1 MEAATLIQ
9 INPDNPQERLIK
21 RAADILKTGG
31 VISYPTDTIYG
42 IGCDIYNKKALE
54 KIYLMKGRDKRKPMS
69 FVCSDLSHISQFA
82 KVSNSAYRIMKRCL
96 PGPYTFILEASSE
109 VPKMLM
115 PKRKTVGIRI
125 PDNEITLSL
134 VKQLGNPIISTSA
147 NITGEDVISD
157 PIEIDLYLGKF
168 LDATIDGGILSGDP
182 STIIDLTGN
191 VPSLIREGAG
201 DYSWVE

>member
-1 MEAATLIQ
+1 
-9 INPDNPQERLIK
+9 
-21 RAADILKTGG
+21 
-31 VISYPTDTIYG
+31 
-42 IGCDIYNKKALE
+42 
-54 KIYLMKGRDKRKPMS
+54 MKGRDKRKPMS
-69 FVCSDLSHISQFA
+69 FVCADLSHISKFA

-168 LDATIDGGILSGDP
+168 LDATIDGGILSGDA

>member
-134 VKQLGNPIISTSA
+134 VRELGNPLISTSA

-168 LDATIDGGILSGDP
+168 LDATIDGGILSGDA